1 MSLLRSPRISSRSF
15 SSSFAAH
22 QVIVSTIRDKVCQWE
37 QESSDAAAGGNLTT
51 AVMVKHWAFAADL
64 LATTVS
70 SEFSGL
76 FAQAFTARSGDLSA
90 TTHRSVADQVLDAVA
105 LEVAAAQEAPELVAA

>member
-1 MSLLRSPRISSRSF
+1 MPTDLSTIDLATIN
-15 SSSFAAH
+15 ATQ

-37 QESSDAAAGGNLTT
+37 QESCDAAADGNLST

-70 SEFSGL
+70 SEFTNL
-76 FAQAFTARSGDLSA
+76 FCQSVTARFGDLSA
-90 TTHRSVADQVLDAVA
+90 TTHRSVGDQLLDALT
-105 LEVAAAQEAPELVAA
+105 LEVAAAQSETVKILSA